1 MSQTKE
7 IRELLKQVKQS
18 AEKIKAN
25 IQELDEQISE
35 LGQRRKTLVNLPL
48 SKEDYLSILR
58 LDIQNKGRLFKD
70 DLRKQLQ
77 GSSKITYLA
86 KDKATREG
94 LLISFADAGRFNG
107 QLSVSALHHYFED
120 DIIKGVEV
128 CLADEQ
134 WPTDAMPLSVIES
147 EVAAIDAQI
156 EALSIQRDAI
166 ADDLISTGLTE

>member
-7 IRELLKQVKQS
+7 IRDLLKQVQQS

-25 IQELDEQISE
+25 IQALDDQIFE
-35 LGQRRKTLVNLPL
+35 LGKQRKVLVNLPL

-58 LDIQNKGRLFKD
+58 LDIRNKGRLFKD
-70 DLRKQLQ
+70 DLKKQLL

-86 KDKATREG
+86 KAKATREG
-94 LLISFADAGRFNG
+94 LLISFADAGRFDG
-107 QLSVSALHHYFED
+107 KLSVSALHHYFED
-120 DIIKGVEV
+120 DLIKGVEA

-134 WPTDAMPLSVIES
+134 WPADAMPLSVIES

-156 EALSIQRDAI
+156 EALTTQRDAI